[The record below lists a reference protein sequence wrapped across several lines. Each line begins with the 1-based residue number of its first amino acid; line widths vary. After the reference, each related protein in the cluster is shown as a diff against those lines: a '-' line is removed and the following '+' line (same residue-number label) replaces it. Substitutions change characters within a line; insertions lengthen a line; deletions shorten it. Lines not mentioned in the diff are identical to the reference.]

1 MECVAQSPKST
12 IHGGLTEKQ
21 VMCQN
26 REDHEKVEERTK
38 KQCFPLL
45 ELLAMLAAT

>member
-1 MECVAQSPKST
+1 MCLAIAEEHDSRW
-12 IHGGLTEKQ
+12 LTEKQ

-45 ELLAMLAAT
+45 ESLAMSAAA